1 MAQTKILL
9 DTNSYLRLAEN
20 LHPLLFV
27 SYGEENITLYVHKDL
42 KDECMRQPRLANKF
56 DWITLPKYEENRK
69 RPLALSK
76 AQHAEVEQ
84 NFDFMWGQVESAG
97 LTPSKIDT
105 RILATAL
112 TLGIRVV
119 TDDQGML
126 ELAAEYDVKTWTTLE
141 LMKSMFDAGHVTI
154 KKIHMVVEQ
163 WVHDGDLPAKKLR
176 GPYKKFFGVKPPIGF

>member
-27 SYGEENITLYVHKDL
+27 PYGDENFTLYAHKDL
-42 KDECMRQPRLANKF
+42 RDECLRQPRLANKF
-56 DWITLPKYEENRK
+56 DWITLPRYEENRK

-76 AQHAEVEQ
+76 AQQAEVEQ

-97 LTPSKIDT
+97 LSPSKIDT

-112 TLGIRVV
+112 TLDIRVV
-119 TDDQGML
+119 TDDQAMA
-126 ELAAEYDVKTWTTLE
+126 ELAAEYGVKTWTTLE
-141 LMKSMFDAGHVTI
+141 LMKSMFDAGHVDLRQI
-154 KKIHMVVEQ
+154 QRVVEQ
-163 WVHDGDLPAKKLR
+163 WVHDKDLPAKGLR
-176 GPYKKFFGVKPPIGF
+176 LPYKKFFGVDPPLGF

>member
-9 DTNSYLRLAEN
+9 DTNSYLRLAQN
-20 LHPLLFV
+20 LHPLLFLP
-27 SYGEENITLYVHKDL
+27 YGDENFTLYAHKDL

-56 DWITLPKYEENRK
+56 DWITLPKYEENRT
-69 RPLALSK
+69 RALAMSK
-76 AQHAEVEQ
+76 IQHAEVEQ
-84 NFDFMWGQVESAG
+84 TFDFMWGQVESAG

-105 RILATAL
+105 RILATAH

-126 ELAAEYDVKTWTTLE
+126 EFAAEYDVKTWTTLE
-141 LMKSMFDAGHVTI
+141 LMKSMFDAGHLMI
-154 KKIHMVVEQ
+154 EKIRRVVDQ

-176 GPYKKFFGVKPPIGF
+176 GPYKQFFGEPPPSGF